1 MTPPDQPCQLE
12 SGRETTVRLLCRF
25 GRVQSTLKAE
35 FRVGGNVVARR
46 TFEAASHADAEH
58 FLPGIE
64 FQKLIVTVGT
74 SVLGAEETGKLA
86 GLEPEYRPVAVQVED
101 VRGLPTHWC
110 GYEGVD
116 AVVLS
121 TSRPE
126 IYDKLAVDGPQM
138 QALDQWV
145 RMGGRLVL
153 CVGSQA
159 EKILAAQCT
168 AGPICPR
175 PVGEDGIAAPDR
187 GVGELLREP
196 IGRAADR

>member
-1 MTPPDQPCQLE
+1 M
-12 SGRETTVRLLCRF
+12 
-25 GRVQSTLKAE
+25 
-35 FRVGGNVVARR
+35 GGNVVARR
-46 TFEAASHADAEH
+46 TFETAPHADAEH

-74 SVLGAEETGKLA
+74 SALGAEETGKLA
-86 GLEPEYRPVAVQVED
+86 GLEAEYRPVAARVED
-101 VRGLPTHWC
+101 VRRLPTHWC

-126 IYDKLAVDGPQM
+126 IYGKLAADGPQM
-138 QALDQWV
+138 QALDEWV

-159 EKILAAQCT
+159 EKILAADC
-168 AGPICPR
+168 
-175 PVGEDGIAAPDR
+175 AA
-187 GVGELLREP
+187 
-196 IGRAADR
+196 AADLPPAG